1 MVDKKRIFVAINFN
15 NNFKENLI
23 SIQNKIN
30 ACFLDTNPIKWT
42 KKENL
47 HLTLFFIGYIYDR
60 DLMDVFNETEKVVQ
74 NYNDFSI
81 NFNEIDFFPRKGRN
95 KKMVW
100 VFGENNQ
107 ILNQLQE
114 DLKTKLLGGNNYTKG
129 FIPHITLGRIS
140 TFDFKKINPEEI
152 PQIND
157 EIFIDSEIRVSSID
171 IMESELKKGGVHYT
185 LLKSFKL

>member
-1 MVDKKRIFVAINFN
+1 MVDKKRIFIAINFN
-15 NNFKENLI
+15 RSFKENLI

-30 ACFLDTNPIKWT
+30 ANFLDINPIKWT
-42 KKENL
+42 RKENL
-47 HLTLFFIGYIYDR
+47 HLTLFFVGYVYDS
-60 DLMDVFNETEKVVQ
+60 DLMDVFSETEKVVQ
-74 NYNDFSI
+74 NYDDFSI
-81 NFNEIDFFPRKGRN
+81 NFNEVDFFPRKERN

-100 VFGENNQ
+100 VIGENNQ

-114 DLKTKLLGGNNYTKG
+114 DLKTKLLGSNNYTKG

-140 TFDFKKINPEEI
+140 TFDFKKINSEEV

-157 EIFIDSEIRVSSID
+157 EIFIDSEIRVSSVD
-171 IMESELKKGGVHYT
+171 IMESELKKGGAHYT